1 MHKLLINK
9 LLNDAIN
16 SIDEIKNPEN
26 KVDAISKII
35 PLITKDFSMNVAEQ
49 SKEKE
54 TENVSLTQPPQKMVE
69 AVKTA
74 VKEVESK
81 EAHEEKVEQ
90 PVAENDFDT
99 FMKKYGSS
107 TLTEVLSCKDAIHLK
122 DSVHTVQEFAKTIIV
137 KNFGE
142 NSDKLNPAECKKVI
156 NKLAKNYYDTD
167 NFMDMTVDKFVNDF
181 VPCIETLNMMTSLTK
196 DKFNLVLK
204 EIGGESSF
212 FVNKGFNAITP
223 TTYKPIRKSYEALK
237 AKNLI

>member
-1 MHKLLINK
+1 MHKFLINK
-9 LLNDAIN
+9 LLNDAIE
-16 SIDEIKNPEN
+16 SIGEIKNPEN

-35 PLITKDFSMNVAEQ
+35 PLITEDFSTITPVKVKPKNT
-49 SKEKE
+49 KN
-54 TENVSLTQPPQKMVE
+54 TTLTQVPQEMVDT
-69 AVKTA
+69 VKATVEEVKA
-74 VKEVESK
+74 KEV
-81 EAHEEKVEQ
+81 HEEKKEQ
-90 PVAENDFDT
+90 PVAENDFDV

-122 DSVHTVQEFAKTIIV
+122 DSVHAVQEFAKTIIV
-137 KNFGE
+137 RNFGE
-142 NSDKLNPAECKKVI
+142 DSDNLNPVKCKNVI
-156 NKLAKNYYDTD
+156 NKLSKSYYGTD
-167 NFMDMTVDKFVNDF
+167 NFMDLTVDKFVNDF
-181 VPCIETLNMMTSLTK
+181 VPCIETMNMMITLTK